1 MNISADG
8 SGDPDKELFINFNRS
23 DPINQVRLFEE
34 LNKEVAAFLTKE
46 TNDKEVTEVI
56 DFLSTIFDSVQKEF
70 FKIVSDDS
78 DKKRF
83 LKALSRIFMLLLI
96 TKVDTAEKIKR
107 IIKIAIETTLKIW
120 QEPRQQ

>member
-8 SGDPDKELFINFNRS
+8 SGDPGKELFINFNRS

-34 LNKEVAAFLTKE
+34 LNKELAAFLTKE

-56 DFLSTIFDSVQKEF
+56 DFLSTIFDSVHKEF

-83 LKALSRIFMLLLI
+83 LKALSRMFMLLLI

>member
-8 SGDPDKELFINFNRS
+8 SGDPDKELFINFNKS